1 MADRRLVWNQIS
13 APDLSAAAA
22 AVARANQS
30 FNNGFETGAGI
41 LERYGAA
48 QQAKADDAIL
58 AEIAGLQDEAAF
70 DAFIDGGG
78 LAGRNLSDNMRQH
91 ILGLRG
97 GLVDIEGGRAA
108 NRQTD
113 AQTGLIGANT
123 NRVNVMTG
131 IQSAREAR
139 TAADWMDGNNRRDAA
154 RALAGEF
161 SSAQEFARNH
171 GTTVGPITETA
182 DLGNTRLMLART
194 LQAEAGNQGYQ
205 GMLDVGSVIRNRA
218 ATGNYGDGVQGVIMR
233 PGQFSAWN
241 SVTGYAGGEQGQ
253 NMNFTPNEEALRA
266 ADAILSGQYQDRT
279 GGATHYYAN
288 IPGVSGVPSWS
299 NSSFRQIDGDHFFGR
314 ADGEGAIQGNTGP
327 IAGSDPAS
335 FSTERASPVQA
346 YRQAL
351 IETGLYTGP
360 EINRMM
366 ADITGAGETRDAE
379 VEARDAEILAERR
392 AQAQIDALLDPNNL
406 SGVDLG
412 RDMLVDDR
420 FTATEN
426 LGNLRAATG
435 IAEANPGLLA
445 PEVEAD
451 ARVTGIS
458 QQISADLEAALA
470 SDNSQ
475 ARLVDSIPTFA
486 NDPAGTLIEQLG
498 IATDEQTP
506 DYFQPE
512 QVNRHINRIAD
523 EYGVTREVAAAAM
536 REIYIRD
543 PGDDEESSF
552 WYDSDLT
559 RNTVENRFPM
569 ADVGQIIE
577 ESLSNERVSGFRAN
591 RERAQAINQQVAS
604 INSQITRLQQQAA
617 KGGDRTEIGQ
627 QIAQLMLQLS
637 SIRSQNAELFGT
649 PSQ

>member
-1 MADRRLVWNQIS
+1 MADRRLVWNQLS
-13 APDLSAAAA
+13 APDLSAASA

-30 FNNGFETGAGI
+30 FNNGFAGGSDI
-41 LERYGAA
+41 LARYGEA

-58 AEIAGLQDEAAF
+58 AEIAGLNDEAAF

-78 LAGRNLSDNMRQH
+78 LSGRNLSTGMRDH

-97 GLVDIEGGRAA
+97 GLVDIEGGRAS

-131 IQSAREAR
+131 IQSARESR
-139 TAADWMDGNNRRDAA
+139 TAADWMDGQRRQAAA
-154 RALAGEF
+154 RENAGLF
-161 SSAQEFARNH
+161 GTAQEFARNN
-171 GTTVGPITETA
+171 GTTVGGITVTNPGERA
-182 DLGNTRLMLART
+182 IAYRNGIAAIESDGS
-194 LQAEAGNQGYQ
+194 GGY
-205 GMLDVGSVIRNRA
+205 
-218 ATGNYGDGVQGVIMR
+218 
-233 PGQFSAWN
+233 
-241 SVTGYAGGEQGQ
+241 
-253 NMNFTPNEEALRA
+253 
-266 ADAILSGQYQDRT
+266 DAI
-279 GGATHYYAN
+279 GATHDTLGRALGRYQIMEAN
-288 IPGVSGVPSWS
+288 IPQWSRAALGREVSAEEFMANPDIQDAI
-299 NSSFRQIDGDHFFGR
+299 FDHRFGSYVEQYGEENAAR
-314 ADGEGAIQGNTGP
+314 AWFGGEGGINNTGASDVHGRLT
-327 IAGSDPAS
+327 IGDYGQEFVANLGSTGR
-335 FSTERASPVQA
+335 TETPSPVQE

-351 IETGLYTGP
+351 VATGLYTGP

-379 VEARDAEILAERR
+379 VEERDAEILAERR

-435 IAEANPGLLA
+435 ISEANPGLLT
-445 PEVEAD
+445 PDVQPD

-458 QQISADLEAALA
+458 DQINADLQAALA

-475 ARLVDSIPTFA
+475 ARLVDSIATFS

-512 QVNRHINRIAD
+512 QVNRHINRVAD
-523 EYGVTREVAAAAM
+523 EFNVTPEVAAAAM

-543 PGDDEESSF
+543 PGDDEQSSF

-559 RNTVENRFPM
+559 QNTVENRFPI
-569 ADVGQIIE
+569 ADIGAIIE
-577 ESLSNERVSGFRAN
+577 ESLGQEQISGFRAN

-617 KGGDRTEIGQ
+617 KGGDRTAISQ
-627 QIAQLMLQLS
+627 QISDLMIQMAA
-637 SIRSQNAELFGT
+637 IRSQNTDLFGT

>member
-13 APDLSAAAA
+13 TPDLSAASA

-30 FNNGFETGAGI
+30 FNNGFAGGADI

-48 QQAKADDAIL
+48 QQTKADDAIL

-78 LAGRNLSDNMRQH
+78 LTGRNLSTGMRDH

-97 GLVDIEGGRAA
+97 GLVDIEGGRAS

-139 TAADWMDGNNRRDAA
+139 TAADWMDGNNRRDVA

-161 SSAQEFARNH
+161 SSAQEFARNQ
-171 GTTVGPITETA
+171 GTTVGPITETV

-205 GMLDVGSVIRNRA
+205 GMLDVGSVIRNRM
-218 ATGNYGDGVQGVIMR
+218 ATGRYGDGVQGVIMQ

-253 NMNFTPNEEALRA
+253 NMDFTPNEEALRA
-266 ADAILSGQYQDRT
+266 ADAILAGQYEDRT

-288 IPGVSGVPSWS
+288 IPGVSDVPNWN
-299 NSSFRQIDGDHFFGR
+299 NSSFRQIDGDHYFGV
-314 ADGEGAIQGNTGP
+314 ADSKGAAGNTGP

-335 FSTERASPVQA
+335 YSTERTSPVQA

-379 VEARDAEILAERR
+379 VETRDAEILAERR

-435 IAEANPGLLA
+435 ISDANPGLLV
-445 PEVEAD
+445 PDVQPD

-458 QQISADLEAALA
+458 DQINADLKTALA

-475 ARLVDSIPTFA
+475 ARLVDSIPAFS

-512 QVNRHINRIAD
+512 QVNRHINQIAD
-523 EYGVTREVAAAAM
+523 KFNVTREVAAAAM

-552 WYDSDLT
+552 WYDSDMT
-559 RNTVENRFPM
+559 RNTVENRFPI
-569 ADVGQIIE
+569 ADVGKIIE

-591 RERAQAINQQVAS
+591 RERAQAINQQVAN

-617 KGGDRTEIGQ
+617 KGGDRTAISQ
-627 QIAQLMLQLS
+627 QISDLMIQLA
-637 SIRSQNAELFGT
+637 SIRSQNAGLFGT
-649 PSQ
+649 PQQ